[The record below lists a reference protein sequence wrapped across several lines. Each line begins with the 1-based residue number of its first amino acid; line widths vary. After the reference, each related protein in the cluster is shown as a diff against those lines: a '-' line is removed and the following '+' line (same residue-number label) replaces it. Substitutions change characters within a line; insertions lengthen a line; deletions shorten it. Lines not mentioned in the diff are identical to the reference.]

1 MRAIWT
7 ILLLEL
13 IFFATGSS
21 QTTTCIPVLT
31 SSWSP
36 SSTSDELSLSTKTV
50 TIGSSPTDGT
60 SGGTASSTDS
70 VSSGSSST
78 AGSSLDTTTE
88 AGTSS
93 RDSTSTSITISTSE
107 SPSVSP
113 YSTTILSPSTT
124 SAECQNGGTFDGN
137 KCICQD
143 SFYGS
148 LCESIIERVEFGET
162 VDVSVTVTLS
172 FPNRP
177 FTPDLDDKTTV
188 EYKNFAKDFKD
199 QMALVYAD
207 VPEYSDVEITGVRAI
222 EGGIVKY
229 EDFGKKI
236 NDEMNVVNAKISRDE
251 DVIPLSARS
260 GGIIVDHIII
270 LLVEYK
276 AGSNLNV
283 SYEELFE
290 RVDGLL
296 NSMAKNCTTDDTS
309 EFCFTDEIVTEQ
321 IPLPSDLERC
331 LARIPDGFED
341 FYTTVLTSEGLSCV
355 SHCEP
360 TSKKY
365 FDCNKGKCEIQKT
378 TGPVCFCSD
387 TDTYIYTGPRC
398 TSPILKAGVYGGVGA
413 AIAILVIIVA
423 VVGVFLY
430 RSHHKKEIPTL
441 INDKDKWYDDTED
454 EWSVQ
459 KGFSNVSED
468 FNEGETDGQYHDTT
482 NTTPIIQPEKEAF
495 KPNLESVDT
504 SIEVKIQ
511 RPVVSYA

>member
-124 SAECQNGGTFDGN
+124 S
-137 KCICQD
+137 
-143 SFYGS
+143 
-148 LCESIIERVEFGET
+148 GET